1 MIILRQQQSPV
12 ATWLCDCDYNCNH
25 FAGQQW
31 QWQRNEKNYYDDLVC
46 DLQCL
51 RRRRRRSTEQEAKSQ
66 LYLSAPVPSILL
78 GHLWVSSLF
87 FFFLIFFL
95 FFPLLLRVSNTSA
108 NTHTQK
114 QRNRNTG
121 NENAMR
127 RFCGAR
133 RADSRRSGCL
143 AIGGDMRRC
152 GYLRASCLRS
162 LSVYLPGSSLTYK
175 PTRRKIV
182 VGVYQRHWCT
192 GKTASS
198 MGFGRI
204 PC

>member
-1 MIILRQQQSPV
+1 MGVLTLLLLLNILSLFPS
-12 ATWLCDCDYNCNH
+12 
-25 FAGQQW
+25 FA
-31 QWQRNEKNYYDDLVC
+31 
-46 DLQCL
+46 
-51 RRRRRRSTEQEAKSQ
+51 
-66 LYLSAPVPSILL
+66 
-78 GHLWVSSLF
+78 SSLKHE
-87 FFFLIFFL
+87 
-95 FFPLLLRVSNTSA
+95 RKH
-108 NTHTQK
+108 THTQK